1 MELFIYG
8 VTDTINFVTV
18 LVACSMFFSFQRR
31 DANNQKCMLALTFLI
46 IVVSSLFVFFC
57 DNHILKALIYVVIII
72 VLLFLLYREK
82 LFRILIVSLGVI
94 FALSLIEIMTSSLV
108 DIIISY
114 FNFNGAIFSDLAAS
128 LISLFLVYFVGKI
141 YRKNISSTQNSMG
154 IVNMIGFTMLLI
166 IDNFVVSVI
175 KNQPFTDLYTEK
187 QRSLFLL
194 ALCLVILGIFI
205 QLASVILLFT
215 QRNVYKEK
223 EALTDKYLNEQKSHY
238 EYLENREKET
248 KKFRHDLKS
257 HMEMISKLAKEQQ
270 YAKMNAYLEQMNIRI
285 DDFGNVVT
293 VHNGIVDAIINQYYT
308 KAQECG
314 VHMEVKGR
322 FPVDCAIDAFDLC
335 TIFSNVLSNALEAA
349 KETEEKYILVECV
362 YTEMTIMI
370 IVSNSYKPDAV
381 NGGGQWKTRK
391 ADLDYHG
398 YGLENIKDS
407 VEKYKGG
414 LDIETKDNI
423 FSLRILFSYMEIQ
436 NHENSNCG

>member
-1 MELFIYG
+1 MELF
-8 VTDTINFVTV
+8 VCVLTDIIHFVKIIII
-18 LVACSMFFSFQRR
+18 CSMFFFLRRREWGHNRLILPSVGAIAVAMSSVIYFIENPIIDVFIYIMSIIMLMIMLYEEKMYRIIIITLWLLFALSMIHMMTYIMIDIVMELINRNGEMISKLISSF
-31 DANNQKCMLALTFLI
+31 
-46 IVVSSLFVFFC
+46 VSL
-57 DNHILKALIYVVIII
+57 ALIYA
-72 VLLFLLYREK
+72 LGRLYRKSETVM
-82 LFRILIVSLGVI
+82 LNRMGTVSLFGFTLLLAIDAFVI
-94 FALSLIEIMTSSLV
+94 AVIKTQPFNELYTASQKNLYLVALSFA
-108 DIIISY
+108 II
-114 FNFNGAIFSDLAAS
+114 
-128 LISLFLVYFVGKI
+128 
-141 YRKNISSTQNSMG
+141 
-154 IVNMIGFTMLLI
+154 
-166 IDNFVVSVI
+166 
-175 KNQPFTDLYTEK
+175 
-187 QRSLFLL
+187 
-194 ALCLVILGIFI
+194 GIFI
-205 QLASVILLFT
+205 QLAAVIILFT

-223 EALTDKYLNEQKSHY
+223 EALTYKYLNEQKSHY

-257 HMEMISKLAKEQQ
+257 HMEMISSLAKECQ
-270 YAKMNAYLEQMNIRI
+270 YERMNAYLEQMNIRI

-293 VHNGIVDAIINQYYT
+293 VQNGIVDAIINQYYA
-308 KAQECG
+308 KAQSCG
-314 VHMEVKGR
+314 VNMEVKGR

-423 FSLRILFSYMEIQ
+423 FSLRILFSYMEMQ

>member
-1 MELFIYG
+1 MLLF
-8 VTDTINFVTV
+8 VHV
-18 LVACSMFFSFQRR
+18 LADIVHYIKIIVLCNIFFGFCKRESV
-31 DANNQKCMLALTFLI
+31 NNKCALI
-46 IVVSSLFVFFC
+46 ISGFVMTATSVFIFYF
-57 DNHILKALIYVVIII
+57 NNYIVETIIYVVVIT
-72 VLLFLLYREK
+72 LL
-82 LFRILIVSLGVI
+82 I
-94 FALSLIEIMTSSLV
+94 FALYNEKLKRVIFISISIILSLSMVDTMTSILSKVSMELLNINK
-108 DIIISY
+108 DFLTTLMASIISLGIIY
-114 FNFNGAIFSDLAAS
+114 WVGRIYQKNVSVTLNNISVANIIGFAMLLAVDTFVVTVIAPPNNILHIENGRNVY
-128 LISLFLVYFVGKI
+128 LIS
-141 YRKNISSTQNSMG
+141 
-154 IVNMIGFTMLLI
+154 IV
-166 IDNFVVSVI
+166 
-175 KNQPFTDLYTEK
+175 
-187 QRSLFLL
+187 
-194 ALCLVILGIFI
+194 LVIIGIFI

-223 EALTDKYLNEQKSHY
+223 EELTDKYLNEQKSHY

-257 HMEMISKLAKEQQ
+257 HMEMISSLAKECQ
-270 YAKMNAYLEQMNIRI
+270 YERMNAYLEQMNIRI

-293 VHNGIVDAIINQYYT
+293 VQNGIVDAIINQYYA
-308 KAQECG
+308 KAQSCG
-314 VHMEVKGR
+314 VSMDVKGR

-349 KETEEKYILVECV
+349 KETEEKHILVECV
-362 YTEMTIMI
+362 YTEMSIMI
-370 IVSNSYKPDAV
+370 IVSNSYKPDAI
-381 NGGGQWKTRK
+381 NGGGKWKTRK

>member
-1 MELFIYG
+1 MELVFHVLADIVHLLKIVLLCNVFFALKKRKSIHYSWMLVTAGLVMAAISVLVYSYDNYVIETFIYVLTIVG
-8 VTDTINFVTV
+8 FLFMLYMDRLPRILLVSVGIVLGLSMIDTMTSILFRVVVELFDINGDIIAVLVASVISLIMIYIVGKAYQKNVSASLNKIRAVDLIGFIFLLAIDTFVVTV
-18 LVACSMFFSFQRR
+18 LETQPNVELYTGVRR
-31 DANNQKCMLALTFLI
+31 NIYLISIAL
-46 IVVSSLFVFFC
+46 
-57 DNHILKALIYVVIII
+57 VII
-72 VLLFLLYREK
+72 
-82 LFRILIVSLGVI
+82 
-94 FALSLIEIMTSSLV
+94 
-108 DIIISY
+108 
-114 FNFNGAIFSDLAAS
+114 
-128 LISLFLVYFVGKI
+128 
-141 YRKNISSTQNSMG
+141 
-154 IVNMIGFTMLLI
+154 
-166 IDNFVVSVI
+166 
-175 KNQPFTDLYTEK
+175 
-187 QRSLFLL
+187 
-194 ALCLVILGIFI
+194 GIFI
-205 QLASVILLFT
+205 QLASVILLFA

-257 HMEMISKLAKEQQ
+257 HMEMISSLAKECQ
-270 YAKMNAYLEQMNIRI
+270 YERMNAYLEQMNIRI

-293 VHNGIVDAIINQYYT
+293 VQNGIVDAIINQYYT

-349 KETEEKYILVECV
+349 KETEEKYIFVECV

-391 ADLDYHG
+391 ADLNYHG

-407 VEKYKGG
+407 VEKYKGD

-423 FSLRILFSYMEIQ
+423 FSLRILFSYMEMQ

>member
-1 MELFIYG
+1 MLLF
-8 VTDTINFVTV
+8 VHV
-18 LVACSMFFSFQRR
+18 LADIVHYIKIIVLCNIFFGFCKRESV
-31 DANNQKCMLALTFLI
+31 NNKCALI
-46 IVVSSLFVFFC
+46 ISGFVMTATSVFIFYF
-57 DNHILKALIYVVIII
+57 NNYIVETIIYVVVIT
-72 VLLFLLYREK
+72 LL
-82 LFRILIVSLGVI
+82 I
-94 FALSLIEIMTSSLV
+94 FALYNEKLKRVIFISISIILSLSMVDTMTSILSKVSMELLNINK
-108 DIIISY
+108 DFLTTLMASIISLGIIY
-114 FNFNGAIFSDLAAS
+114 WVGRIYQKNVSVTLNNISVANIIGFAMLLAVDTFVVTVIAPPNNILHIENGRNVY
-128 LISLFLVYFVGKI
+128 LIS
-141 YRKNISSTQNSMG
+141 
-154 IVNMIGFTMLLI
+154 IV
-166 IDNFVVSVI
+166 
-175 KNQPFTDLYTEK
+175 
-187 QRSLFLL
+187 
-194 ALCLVILGIFI
+194 LVIIGIFI

-223 EALTDKYLNEQKSHY
+223 EELTDKYLNEQKSHY

-257 HMEMISKLAKEQQ
+257 HMEMISSLAKECQ
-270 YAKMNAYLEQMNIRI
+270 YERMNAYLEQMNIRI

-293 VHNGIVDAIINQYYT
+293 VQNGIVDAIINQYYA
-308 KAQECG
+308 KAQSCG
-314 VHMEVKGR
+314 VSMDVKGR

-381 NGGGQWKTRK
+381 NGGRQWKTRK
-391 ADLDYHG
+391 ADLNYHG

-407 VEKYKGG
+407 VEKYKGD

-423 FSLRILFSYMEIQ
+423 FSLRILFSYMEMQ

>member
-1 MELFIYG
+1 MALIAYVFTDIFHFLAILLTSKLFFGLRERKSEHKRLLFVFAGLIIAITSVIIYICENDILETIIYIAVIIGLIFVLFKENFGRVVIFEIGIIVGLSMIDTMSTILVNILNELFKLNWDYISNLVASVISLIMIYIVG
-8 VTDTINFVTV
+8 KAYQKNVSASLNKIRAVDLIGFIFLLAIDTFVVTV
-18 LVACSMFFSFQRR
+18 LETQPNVELYTGVRR
-31 DANNQKCMLALTFLI
+31 NIYLISIAL
-46 IVVSSLFVFFC
+46 
-57 DNHILKALIYVVIII
+57 VII
-72 VLLFLLYREK
+72 
-82 LFRILIVSLGVI
+82 
-94 FALSLIEIMTSSLV
+94 
-108 DIIISY
+108 
-114 FNFNGAIFSDLAAS
+114 
-128 LISLFLVYFVGKI
+128 
-141 YRKNISSTQNSMG
+141 
-154 IVNMIGFTMLLI
+154 
-166 IDNFVVSVI
+166 
-175 KNQPFTDLYTEK
+175 
-187 QRSLFLL
+187 
-194 ALCLVILGIFI
+194 GIFI

-223 EALTDKYLNEQKSHY
+223 EALTYKYLNEQKSHY

-257 HMEMISKLAKEQQ
+257 HMEMISNLAKECQ
-270 YAKMNAYLEQMNIRI
+270 YDKMNAYLEQMNIRI

-423 FSLRILFSYMEIQ
+423 FSLRILFSYMEMQ

>member
-31 DANNQKCMLALTFLI
+31 DAKNQKCMLDLTFLI

-257 HMEMISKLAKEQQ
+257 HMEMISNLAKECQ
-270 YAKMNAYLEQMNIRI
+270 YDKMNAYLEQMNIRI

-293 VHNGIVDAIINQYYT
+293 VHNGIVDAIINQYNT

-391 ADLDYHG
+391 ADLNYHG

-407 VEKYKGG
+407 VEKYKGD

-423 FSLRILFSYMEIQ
+423 FSLRILFSYMEMQ

>member
-1 MELFIYG
+1 
-8 VTDTINFVTV
+8 
-18 LVACSMFFSFQRR
+18 
-31 DANNQKCMLALTFLI
+31 
-46 IVVSSLFVFFC
+46 
-57 DNHILKALIYVVIII
+57 
-72 VLLFLLYREK
+72 
-82 LFRILIVSLGVI
+82 
-94 FALSLIEIMTSSLV
+94 MTSSLV

-223 EALTDKYLNEQKSHY
+223 EALTYKYLNEQKSHY

-270 YAKMNAYLEQMNIRI
+270 YDKMNAYLEQMNIRI

-391 ADLDYHG
+391 ADLNYHG

-407 VEKYKGG
+407 VEKYKGD

-423 FSLRILFSYMEIQ
+423 FSLRILFSYMEMQ

>member
-1 MELFIYG
+1 MIL
-8 VTDTINFVTV
+8 
-18 LVACSMFFSFQRR
+18 LVA
-31 DANNQKCMLALTFLI
+31 
-46 IVVSSLFVFFC
+46 
-57 DNHILKALIYVVIII
+57 
-72 VLLFLLYREK
+72 
-82 LFRILIVSLGVI
+82 
-94 FALSLIEIMTSSLV
+94 
-108 DIIISY
+108 
-114 FNFNGAIFSDLAAS
+114 
-128 LISLFLVYFVGKI
+128 
-141 YRKNISSTQNSMG
+141 
-154 IVNMIGFTMLLI
+154 
-166 IDNFVVSVI
+166 
-175 KNQPFTDLYTEK
+175 
-187 QRSLFLL
+187 
-194 ALCLVILGIFI
+194 
-205 QLASVILLFT
+205 

-257 HMEMISKLAKEQQ
+257 HMEMISSLAKECQ
-270 YAKMNAYLEQMNIRI
+270 YERMNAYLEQMNIRI

-293 VHNGIVDAIINQYYT
+293 VQNGIVDAIINQYYT

-349 KETEEKYILVECV
+349 KETEEKYIFVECV

-391 ADLDYHG
+391 ADLNYHG

-407 VEKYKGG
+407 VEKYKGD

-423 FSLRILFSYMEIQ
+423 FSLRILFSYMEMQ

>member
-1 MELFIYG
+1 MELF
-8 VTDTINFVTV
+8 VCVLTDIIHFVKIIII
-18 LVACSMFFSFQRR
+18 CSMFFFLRRREWGHNRLILPSVGAIAVAMSSVIYFIENPIIDVFIYIMSIIMLMIMLYEEKMYRIIIITLWLLFALSMIHMMTYIMIDIVMELINRNGEMISKLISSF
-31 DANNQKCMLALTFLI
+31 
-46 IVVSSLFVFFC
+46 VSL
-57 DNHILKALIYVVIII
+57 ALIYA
-72 VLLFLLYREK
+72 LGRLYRKSETVM
-82 LFRILIVSLGVI
+82 LNRMGTVSLFGFTLLLAIDAFVI
-94 FALSLIEIMTSSLV
+94 AVIKTQPFNELYTASQKNLYLVALSFA
-108 DIIISY
+108 II
-114 FNFNGAIFSDLAAS
+114 
-128 LISLFLVYFVGKI
+128 
-141 YRKNISSTQNSMG
+141 
-154 IVNMIGFTMLLI
+154 
-166 IDNFVVSVI
+166 
-175 KNQPFTDLYTEK
+175 
-187 QRSLFLL
+187 
-194 ALCLVILGIFI
+194 GIFI
-205 QLASVILLFT
+205 QLAAVIILFT

-223 EALTDKYLNEQKSHY
+223 EALTYKYLNEQKSHY

-257 HMEMISKLAKEQQ
+257 HMEMISSLAKECQ
-270 YAKMNAYLEQMNIRI
+270 YERMNAYLEQMNIRI

-293 VHNGIVDAIINQYYT
+293 VQNGIVDAIINQYYA
-308 KAQECG
+308 KAQSCG
-314 VHMEVKGR
+314 VSMDVKGR

-407 VEKYKGG
+407 VKKYKGG